1 MAQASVAGSG
11 AAAHERLRHAIVR
24 LELEP
29 GAPVSEA
36 QLVARF
42 GFSKAAVRAALAR
55 LRAER
60 LVLAEPR
67 RGHVI
72 APLTIRDVGEI
83 YDLRLLLEP
92 PAAAAAAGP
101 DRARRARAP
110 ARALGARARPRR
122 PGLGRSL
129 HGGQPRGP
137 RQRGR
142 RRRQPPG
149 GAHRR
154 AAAGRQRARPPRR
167 PARRRRRPRPAR
179 ARRAPGAAGALE
191 AGDGDEAARLMAA
204 AIRAFRDELLD
215 ALRSRRGR
223 RAAVVSA
230 MHVSGPKR
238 VAVGAR
244 AVAPRRAP
252 VPRRLSWAALLDRGE
267 HLLAARTPSLAPPSM
282 KPWKSCELCSPAKWM
297 LPCATPS

>member
-1 MAQASVAGSG
+1 MAGASVAGSG

-92 PAAAAAAGP
+92 PAAAAAAGRIAP
-101 DRARRARAP
+101 DELAHLRAR
-110 ARALGARARPRR
+110 
-122 PGLGRSL
+122 S
-129 HGGQPRGP
+129 
-137 RQRGR
+137 
-142 RRRQPPG
+142 
-149 GAHRR
+149 
-154 AAAGRQRARPPRR
+154 
-167 PARRRRRPRPAR
+167 
-179 ARRAPGAAGALE
+179 
-191 AGDGDEAARLMAA
+191 EAA
-204 AIRAFRDELLD
+204 LD
-215 ALRSRRGR
+215 
-223 RAAVVSA
+223 
-230 MHVSGPKR
+230 
-238 VAVGAR
+238 
-244 AVAPRRAP
+244 
-252 VPRRLSWAALLDRGE
+252 LDD
-267 HLLAARTPSLAPPSM
+267 
-282 KPWKSCELCSPAKWM
+282 PASVEQFM
-297 LPCATPS
+297 EAN

>member
-1 MAQASVAGSG
+1 MAGASVAGSG

-83 YDLRLLLEP
+83 YDLRLLLDP
-92 PAAAAAAGP
+92 PAAAAAAGRIAS
-101 DRARRARAP
+101 DELAHLRARSEPALDLDDPASVEQFMEANRAVHVAV
-110 ARALGARARPRR
+110 ATA
-122 PGLGRSL
+122 
-129 HGGQPRGP
+129 GGN
-137 RQRGR
+137 
-142 RRRQPPG
+142 
-149 GAHRR
+149 RR
-154 AAAGRQRARPPRR
+154 AALIVARLLDDSERARLVALRAGAGGR
-167 PARRRRRPRPAR
+167 GLR
-179 ARRAPGAAGALE
+179 ARDEHRALLGALE
-191 AGDGDEAARLMAA
+191 AGDGEEAARLMAA

-215 ALRSRRGR
+215 ALR
-223 RAAVVSA
+223 AAVVD
-230 MHVSGPKR
+230 
-238 VAVGAR
+238 
-244 AVAPRRAP
+244 AP
-252 VPRRLSWAALLDRGE
+252 LS
-267 HLLAARTPSLAPPSM
+267 
-282 KPWKSCELCSPAKWM
+282 
-297 LPCATPS
+297 

>member
-1 MAQASVAGSG
+1 MSTTIAAMAGASVAGSG

-92 PAAAAAAGP
+92 PAAAAAAGRIAP
-101 DRARRARAP
+101 DELAHLRARSEPALDLDDPASVDRFMDANRAVHVSVAT
-110 ARALGARARPRR
+110 A
-122 PGLGRSL
+122 
-129 HGGQPRGP
+129 GGN
-137 RQRGR
+137 
-142 RRRQPPG
+142 
-149 GAHRR
+149 RR
-154 AAAGRQRARPPRR
+154 AALIVARLLDDSERARLVALRAGAGGR
-167 PARRRRRPRPAR
+167 GLR
-179 ARRAPGAAGALE
+179 ARDEHRALLAALE

-215 ALRSRRGR
+215 ALR
-223 RAAVVSA
+223 AAA
-230 MHVSGPKR
+230 IDTP
-238 VAVGAR
+238 
-244 AVAPRRAP
+244 
-252 VPRRLSWAALLDRGE
+252 
-267 HLLAARTPSLAPPSM
+267 LA
-282 KPWKSCELCSPAKWM
+282 
-297 LPCATPS
+297 

>member
-1 MAQASVAGSG
+1 MSTTIAAVARASVTGSG

-92 PAAAAAAGP
+92 PAAAAAAGRIAP
-101 DRARRARAP
+101 DELAHLRARSEPALDLDDPASVDRFMEANRAVHVSVTTA
-110 ARALGARARPRR
+110 
-122 PGLGRSL
+122 
-129 HGGQPRGP
+129 GGN
-137 RQRGR
+137 
-142 RRRQPPG
+142 
-149 GAHRR
+149 RR
-154 AAAGRQRARPPRR
+154 AALIVARLLDDSERAVLVALRAGAGRHGLRARDEH
-167 PARRRRRPRPAR
+167 R
-179 ARRAPGAAGALE
+179 ALLAALE
-191 AGDGDEAARLMAA
+191 DGDGDEAARLMAA
-204 AIRAFRDELLD
+204 AISAFRDELLD
-215 ALRSRRGR
+215 ALRA
-223 RAAVVSA
+223 AAVD
-230 MHVSGPKR
+230 
-238 VAVGAR
+238 
-244 AVAPRRAP
+244 AP
-252 VPRRLSWAALLDRGE
+252 
-267 HLLAARTPSLAPPSM
+267 
-282 KPWKSCELCSPAKWM
+282 
-297 LPCATPS
+297 LP